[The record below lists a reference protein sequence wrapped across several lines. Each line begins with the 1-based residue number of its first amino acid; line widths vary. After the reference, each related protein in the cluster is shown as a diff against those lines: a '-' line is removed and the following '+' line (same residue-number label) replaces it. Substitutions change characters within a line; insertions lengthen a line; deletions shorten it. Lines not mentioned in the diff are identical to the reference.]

1 MTTAAPD
8 PKGAHVRRRQTGRRL
23 AAMVVLAGLV
33 AACTDDP
40 SDLSFDED
48 GNVQVDRDRCV
59 VVDAS
64 VSPEKIELLTA
75 MADEFN
81 RSDLATA
88 EVDGEEKCVAVVVQS
103 KASGGAAQ
111 LLDSGWDEASEGPR
125 PVIWSPASSAWK
137 TVLNQRFGSSG
148 REPIANDA
156 TPFMLT
162 PLVIAMPEPMA
173 QALGWPDEPLGWN
186 DILGLA
192 RSQQGWGEFGHPEWG
207 AFRLGKTNPNFSTS
221 GLSALIA
228 QTYAAADKRDGLSA
242 EDLRKPEVVQF
253 GTDVETAVVHYGD
266 TTLTFMNNWYRADQR
281 GNPYAYTSAAA
292 VEEKSVI
299 DYNTGN
305 PDGVLQQGEQP
316 RPPRVPLV
324 AIYPEEGTLYSDNPL
339 IVLDADWVDA
349 DEKAA
354 AARFVE
360 FAQRPEN
367 QERVLEFGFRPGNP
381 DVAVT
386 APVDRANGVDPTQ
399 PQTLL
404 EVPSPEVTVAV
415 LDAWAEQR
423 KGARVTLV
431 VDVSGSMGEPAS
443 GESADTKLDLAK
455 SAAVS
460 ALDQFKDDD
469 EVGLRIFTNDIAPG
483 GATFI
488 DVVPIS
494 RVGDVR
500 ERLAGEIR
508 NLVPLNGTPLYDVT
522 QQTYEELAAGYDP
535 ARINAMVVLTD
546 GRNDDGVSSD
556 DRQQLDALLA
566 ALTAGSEG
574 AASRPVRVFPIAYGG
589 DADLTTLRSIAEA
602 SSGAVYDA
610 SDPRSIDKVFTAVIS
625 NF

>member
-1 MTTAAPD
+1 
-8 PKGAHVRRRQTGRRL
+8 
-23 AAMVVLAGLV
+23 MVVLAGLV

-381 DVAVT
+381 DVAVI